1 MRKSGFFFTYFGI
14 LSVIVGLLVIH
25 AKLSENR
32 GLRRIQKEA
41 AMVQE
46 LALTDLCLFTEASY
60 TRHLSQADVNTPFQD
75 SPMALEH
82 FPSGSL
88 VPPARPIVSSR
99 HSIPTGTRQRDF
111 FPLNRPQREN
121 KRK

>member
-1 MRKSGFFFTYFGI
+1 MGI
-14 LSVIVGLLVIH
+14 LFVLVGLMVIH
-25 AKLSENR
+25 ATLSENR

-82 FPSGSL
+82 FPSGSF
-88 VPPARPIVSSR
+88 VPPARPIVSNW
-99 HSIPTGTRQRDF
+99 HSISSGTGQRDF
-111 FPLNRPQREN
+111 FLLNRPQHEN